1 MKQHVPLSRS
11 EPRSDSTA
19 KLNSAVRL
27 GRPEQQD
34 DTTHGVIE
42 RRHEAPPLGP
52 SSPRLGPSS
61 CLGSTRPELASL
73 GAVPGMARKGC
84 SCPAIFVVTLLLLFN
99 LDVLLAV
106 KLTVV

>member
-1 MKQHVPLSRS
+1 MMRS
-11 EPRSDSTA
+11 VASDA
-19 KLNSAVRL
+19 PAVRD
-27 GRPEQQD
+27 R
-34 DTTHGVIE
+34 
-42 RRHEAPPLGP
+42 A
-52 SSPRLGPSS
+52 
-61 CLGSTRPELASL
+61 TRPELASL